1 MAVCENPLLRSL
13 LGVKRTWVGAP
24 HMSAFDPKR
33 TLGRSLNDLC
43 LNSHLIPQML
53 VEFWVRGRFLRL

>member
-1 MAVCENPLLRSL
+1 MRKSAFAVVVA
-13 LGVKRTWVGAP
+13 VKRTHLIAAQ
-24 HMSAFDPKR
+24 MSAFDPKR

-53 VEFWVRGRFLRL
+53 MEF